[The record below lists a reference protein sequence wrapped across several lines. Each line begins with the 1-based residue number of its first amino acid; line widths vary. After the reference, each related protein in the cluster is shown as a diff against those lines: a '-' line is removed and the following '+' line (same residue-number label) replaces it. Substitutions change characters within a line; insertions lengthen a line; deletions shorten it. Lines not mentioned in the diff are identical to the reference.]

1 MEALAV
7 GSFPSSGKL
16 SPQFSEADSMEPDTG
31 AERAECSIFP
41 ATEPRKKGSCQ
52 KQNAAET
59 AHEDLVIRL
68 GYVHRKAPEVHLFL
82 LYSGK

>member
-1 MEALAV
+1 
-7 GSFPSSGKL
+7 
-16 SPQFSEADSMEPDTG
+16 MEPDTG
-31 AERAECSIFP
+31 AERAECSISCNR
-41 ATEPRKKGSCQ
+41 TEEKGSCQ

>member
-1 MEALAV
+1 M
-7 GSFPSSGKL
+7 FN
-16 SPQFSEADSMEPDTG
+16 FSCN
-31 AERAECSIFP
+31 R
-41 ATEPRKKGSCQ
+41 TEEKGSCQ

>member
-1 MEALAV
+1 
-7 GSFPSSGKL
+7 
-16 SPQFSEADSMEPDTG
+16 MEPDTG

-41 ATEPRKKGSCQ
+41 ATEPRK